1 MNTKMN
7 YSALSHK
14 MSIII
19 IYSLKY
25 KRKFATK
32 INVPFSIQD
41 NTNLINYTSLHLL
54 YKKKIMKL
62 RENVFCEQL
71 TKKHKI

>member
-1 MNTKMN
+1 MN

-14 MSIII
+14 MSILI

-41 NTNLINYTSLHLL
+41 NTNLINYTSLHPL

-62 RENVFCEQL
+62 RENEFSEQL